1 MRARSLIAGT
11 RFRPDCT
18 DQANVAKLC
27 ITPLG
32 MPVVPEVYMMVDSS
46 SPSRTGTPCSG
57 AVFATMSSHA
67 G

>member
-1 MRARSLIAGT
+1 MRESWSSMGT

-18 DQANVAKLC
+18 PRAKVAKLC

-32 MPVVPEVYMMVDSS
+32 VPVVPELCMMVASSPPSRSGRPGSS
-46 SPSRTGTPCSG
+46 SVRAQT
-57 AVFATMSSHA
+57 SSQP